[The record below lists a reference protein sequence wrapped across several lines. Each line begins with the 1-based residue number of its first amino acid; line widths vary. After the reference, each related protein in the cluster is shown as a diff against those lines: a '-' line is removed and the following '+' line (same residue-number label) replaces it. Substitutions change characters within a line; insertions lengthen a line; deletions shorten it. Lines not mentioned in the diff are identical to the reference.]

1 MPKDILIV
9 EDSPTQREQLKFIL
23 EKNNYTVQAAQNG
36 SEALK
41 MLKESKPSLIVTDIL
56 MPEMDGYTLCKK
68 LKEDKDFADIPI
80 LLLTS
85 LSDPHDVIKGLQAG
99 ADNFLTKPYKEQFL
113 LSRIKYIL
121 INQELRK
128 GGLSSEVGLEIVFGG
143 EKYFINSNRMQIID
157 LLLSTYENAIQK
169 NNELAEANKQLI
181 RMHQELE
188 LKNTQ
193 LNKLNDDKSRFLRMA
208 AHDLRNP
215 IAAIISSANFLLEI
229 TDQKLSENE
238 LEYFEL
244 IDRSGNF
251 VLQLLNELL
260 DLEVIESGNL
270 QLNLEKL
277 DLVKSIQRNISFHK
291 SFAEKKSIVIDFKS
305 QDKQVI
311 VDIDQVKIDQVLNNL
326 ISNAIKFSHPESHIL
341 LNVSKKENEAVV
353 SVTDKG
359 QGIPKEEFG
368 KLFKPFGKTSVRATR
383 GEESTGLG
391 LSIVKKIIESHNG
404 KVWVESVVEKGSTFY
419 FSLPLNK

>member
-181 RMHQELE
+181 RMH
-188 LKNTQ
+188 
-193 LNKLNDDKSRFLRMA
+193 
-208 AHDLRNP
+208 
-215 IAAIISSANFLLEI
+215 
-229 TDQKLSENE
+229 
-238 LEYFEL
+238 
-244 IDRSGNF
+244 
-251 VLQLLNELL
+251 
-260 DLEVIESGNL
+260 
-270 QLNLEKL
+270 
-277 DLVKSIQRNISFHK
+277 
-291 SFAEKKSIVIDFKS
+291 
-305 QDKQVI
+305 
-311 VDIDQVKIDQVLNNL
+311 
-326 ISNAIKFSHPESHIL
+326 
-341 LNVSKKENEAVV
+341 
-353 SVTDKG
+353 
-359 QGIPKEEFG
+359 
-368 KLFKPFGKTSVRATR
+368 
-383 GEESTGLG
+383 
-391 LSIVKKIIESHNG
+391 
-404 KVWVESVVEKGSTFY
+404 
-419 FSLPLNK
+419 